1 MPFCTIEEAWGENIY
16 KPSKKSP
23 DTTDYLHK
31 ENIVFTDKIPS
42 NKRKRHA
49 SKKHKKSHQTTQ
61 PKKQIDINE
70 YIETLKKE
78 NIALRNTIM
87 SLKQNIDTLHNNSS
101 NDSQME
107 KYIKMGI
114 IDIIL
119 YILTGIFIIF
129 IIDLIL
135 KYNTKTTTISL
146 ENVF

>member
-16 KPSKKSP
+16 KPSTESSNN
-23 DTTDYLHK
+23 TDNLYK
-31 ENIVFTDKIPS
+31 ENITFTDKIPS
-42 NKRKRHA
+42 NKRKRHT
-49 SKKHKKSHQTTQ
+49 SKKHKKNSQ
-61 PKKQIDINE
+61 KKTDIND
-70 YIETLKKE
+70 YIDTLKKE
-78 NIALRNTIM
+78 NEELRNTIT
-87 SLKQNIDTLHNNSS
+87 SLKENLDTLYKNGS
-101 NDSQME
+101 NDSQMN